1 MLERRFSVAMSDAVD
16 DDLRAHL
23 LRDDGQEDICFAI
36 WHPSAGR
43 TRLTALI
50 SSIIRP
56 VEGDREVHGNAS
68 FNAQYLM
75 RAAAHAADDSGGVA
89 LVHSH
94 PHGAGWQGLSGPD
107 HAAEASHAAQALA
120 LTDLPLVGLT
130 LAGDGTWSGRFWHR
144 AAPKIHVPSWCET
157 VRVVGTRFRV
167 SFNHNL
173 APPVPFDESS
183 VRTREALG
191 NLVYGDLAR
200 LRVGIVGAG
209 NLGAQL
215 GETAARTGVVAAGVL
230 DFDTAKRKNLDRTLH
245 MYLRDVLLRRSKAE
259 VLVRAMRR
267 SAIAAKPDYEAL
279 EVSICEPDGMATA
292 LDFDV
297 IFCCVDRPWARQ
309 VCNLLAYAHLI
320 PVIDGGVDVD
330 VHGGRLR
337 DARMRAHLVAP
348 GRQCLSCIG
357 QYDAGLVQL
366 DRDGSLDSP
375 EYLRGLPA
383 GHRLPR
389 GANVYS
395 FGAFAAALEMLQL
408 VVAFVGPSGQTDNG
422 TQTYTTKLG
431 VIHTDDVNGGAC
443 HRGCAYA
450 GEYVARGDI
459 GTPPVAGPHPAADIE
474 RELRRAAS
482 ARRTVRIGRRLED
495 LAHTAGVRFDAVL
508 ARLLSG
514 DD

>member
-1 MLERRFSVAMSDAVD
+1 MPDAVD

-36 WHPSAGR
+36 WHPSTGR
-43 TRLTALI
+43 TRTTALI
-50 SSIIRP
+50 SSMVRP
-56 VEGDREVHGNAS
+56 RDDDRHVHGNAS
-68 FNAQYLM
+68 FNAQYLL
-75 RAAAHAADDSGGVA
+75 RAAADAANNGGGVA
-89 LVHSH
+89 LLHSH
-94 PHGAGWQGLSGPD
+94 PGGVGWQGLSGPD
-107 HAAEASHAAQALA
+107 HAAESGHAAQALA
-120 LTDLPLVGLT
+120 LTDLPLVALT
-130 LAGDGTWSGRFWHR
+130 IAGDGTWSARVWHR
-144 AAPKIHVPSWCET
+144 AAPKVYIPYWCET
-157 VRVVGTRFRV
+157 VRVVGTRLTV
-167 SFNHNL
+167 SFNDNL
-173 APPVPFDESS
+173 VPPVSVDESS

-191 NLVYGDLAR
+191 DLVYGNLAR
-200 LRVGIVGAG
+200 LSVGIVGAG

-215 GETAARTGVVAAGVL
+215 GETAARTGIVAAGVL
-230 DFDTAKRKNLDRTLH
+230 DFDTAKRRNLDRTLH
-245 MYLRDVLLRRSKAE
+245 LYLRDVLLRRSKAE

-267 SAIAAKPDYEAL
+267 SAVSPKPDYEEF

-309 VCNLLAYAHLI
+309 VCNLLANAHLI

-375 EYLRGLPA
+375 EYLRGLPP
-383 GHRLPR
+383 GHRLLR
-389 GANVYS
+389 DANVYS
-395 FGAFAAALEMLQL
+395 FGALAAALEMLQL

-431 VIHTDDVNGGAC
+431 AIHNDDVNGGVC
-443 HRGCAYA
+443 NHGCAYA
-450 GEYVARGDI
+450 VEHLARGDV
-459 GTPPVAGPHPAADIE
+459 GTPPVAGLHPAADTE
-474 RELRRAAS
+474 RDLRRAAA
-482 ARRTVRIGRRLED
+482 ARWKVRIGRRLDD
-495 LAHTAGVRFDAVL
+495 LARMVGVRLDAVL
-508 ARLLSG
+508 ARVLPG